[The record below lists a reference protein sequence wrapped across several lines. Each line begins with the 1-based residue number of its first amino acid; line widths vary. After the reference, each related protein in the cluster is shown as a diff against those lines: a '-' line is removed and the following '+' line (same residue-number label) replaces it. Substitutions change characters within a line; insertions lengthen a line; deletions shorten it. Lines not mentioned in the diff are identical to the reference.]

1 MDLMLQLLQQ
11 QYQNENKNKDKKFI
25 EYLDANIRSY
35 ERKMMLS
42 KNPIERERYKRH
54 ILNMMSQR
62 NSLSTE

>member
-1 MDLMLQLLQQ
+1 MDLTLQLSQQ
-11 QYQNENKNKDKKFI
+11 QYQNENKNKKFI

-62 NSLSTE
+62 NSLSTK